1 MAENQQSGQE
11 PNGESQDIDY
21 KAKYEEAIAHSRE
34 WEKRA
39 KANKTAAD
47 ELEQLKQSQMSDAEK
62 AAAKTAKL
70 QKELEELK
78 AEKQSNAWR
87 SQVASETGLPAN
99 LITGSTL
106 EEMQANAKS
115 ISEYVAAQTGR
126 KLPEVKNPGK
136 QPDVAPNDLLQF
148 ASNVFFN

>member
-47 ELEQLKQSQMSDAEK
+47 ELEQMSDAEK

-148 ASNVFFN
+148 ASNVFSN

>member
-11 PNGESQDIDY
+11 PNGKSQDIDY

-34 WEKRA
+34 GEKRA

-70 QKELEELK
+70 QKEL
-78 AEKQSNAWR
+78 AWR

-148 ASNVFFN
+148 ASNVFSN

>member
-47 ELEQLKQSQMSDAEK
+47 ELERARIGYTLNVFTSAEGLNGVN
-62 AAAKTAKL
+62 AAAKDVLAGGNA
-70 QKELEELK
+70 EVLK
-78 AEKQSNAWR
+78 NFLK
-87 SQVASETGLPAN
+87 V
-99 LITGSTL
+99 I
-106 EEMQANAKS
+106 
-115 ISEYVAAQTGR
+115 
-126 KLPEVKNPGK
+126 
-136 QPDVAPNDLLQF
+136 
-148 ASNVFFN
+148 

>member
-11 PNGESQDIDY
+11 PNGQSQDIDY

-78 AEKQSNAWR
+78 AEKLF
-87 SQVASETGLPAN
+87 G
-99 LITGSTL
+99 
-106 EEMQANAKS
+106 
-115 ISEYVAAQTGR
+115 
-126 KLPEVKNPGK
+126 GK
-136 QPDVAPNDLLQF
+136 AG
-148 ASNVFFN
+148 